1 MKKRYWLVVV
11 AAVLLLAAL
20 GWLVG
25 TGFIEQHQAVLTDF
39 ALSEDG
45 SRITMEIS
53 VMSSMGYV
61 RGYRDMGGGVKPHY
75 LVFYSTFGG
84 LNSRLGAK
92 NTFVLELGK
101 DDREI
106 WFNRA
111 GGGYELVLIRDEATG
126 TWQRP

>member
-1 MKKRYWLVVV
+1 MKKLYWFLIA
-11 AAVLLLAAL
+11 AAVLLLTAV
-20 GWLVG
+20 GWFVG
-25 TGFIEQHQAVLTDF
+25 TGFMEQHQAVLTGYT
-39 ALSEDG
+39 LSEDG

-61 RGYRDMGGGVKPHY
+61 RGYRDLGGGVKPHY

-106 WFNRA
+106 WFHRA
-111 GGGYELVLIRDEATG
+111 GEGYELVLIRDENTG
-126 TWQRP
+126 AWQRP